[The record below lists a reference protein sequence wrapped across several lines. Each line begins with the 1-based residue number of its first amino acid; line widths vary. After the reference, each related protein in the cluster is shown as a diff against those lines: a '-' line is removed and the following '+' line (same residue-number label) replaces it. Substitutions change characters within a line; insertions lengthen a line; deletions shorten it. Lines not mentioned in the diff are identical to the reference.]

1 MLRYCSALE
10 KYLQL
15 GKLPG
20 KLFDS
25 ERWNILAQ
33 CVIEA
38 TLNIKLSEDM
48 SELPMPA
55 YGHVRIA
62 VRRLTG
68 KITSTTIRE
77 PVHSAQ
83 QEFDHQHKVEVEIWR
98 TSKGGSREVQH

>member
-20 KLFDS
+20 KLLES
-25 ERWNILAQ
+25 EQWTILAQ
-33 CVIEA
+33 CAIKA
-38 TLNIKLSEDM
+38 SLNIAISGVM
-48 SELPMPA
+48 SELHMLA
-55 YGHVRIA
+55 YGHVKIA
-62 VRRLTG
+62 GRHLTG
-68 KITSTTIRE
+68 KITSTTIRG

-83 QEFDHQHKVEVEIWR
+83 QGFDHQHKVEVEIWR